1 MSELNV
7 EAAVVEA
14 VPEAVN
20 PIEEA
25 EPKPIKKK
33 VAESSKKPSKPRKPR
48 ARKVE
53 ELIKEATK
61 KMSDKEKDLLIAF
74 LREDTTKLKNQ
85 IDALKQNIESAYMK
99 VNQVQAEYEAMERF
113 YQESLQYIDGQV
125 IAFANA
131 VRKSTIGG
139 AQ

>member
-20 PIEEA
+20 TVEES
-25 EPKPIKKK
+25 EPKPKKK
-33 VAESSKKPSKPRKPR
+33 VTESSKKPSKPRKPR

-53 ELIKEATK
+53 ELIEEATK

-85 IDALKQNIESAYMK
+85 IDALKQNIESAYAK